1 MYYMY
6 LYMYMYIVQIFFL
19 FDEIE
24 ISFRHGIQ
32 NKAIIKYMYV
42 CTLSIFH
49 YIDIDIS
56 SHQHRN
62 ISNF

>member
-1 MYYMY
+1 
-6 LYMYMYIVQIFFL
+6 MYIVQIFFL